1 MAVTTTS
8 MTTPGNLTATMQTF
22 YDRVFLERAEAVRR
36 YDFLAIKKS
45 VPKNS
50 GKVVYFTRYTP
61 FAVQS
66 TALTEGTNPS
76 ALNST
81 ASTVIATAAI
91 YGAYE
96 QVSTFFELTSIDAGL
111 KEQIEVFGQSAGE
124 TMDYVLG
131 AVMCAGATLQ
141 CAASKQLTA
150 IGSTDTLSVAEL
162 RRAVKTLFDNKAPK
176 WENGNYRAV
185 VSSQGGYELRGD
197 TAAGNWINIGLYNS
211 AENAKMLKNGQ
222 IGSLYGVD
230 IVETNVN
237 FTRSST
243 VTLYSNFIAGKGAVA
258 EVDVAGSGN
267 SRVIVKR
274 PSSSDTS
281 QPLDMFT
288 TIAWKVDAYS
298 AVVLNANWIVDI
310 AAA

>member
-1 MAVTTTS
+1 MSVMTTS
-8 MTTPGNLTATMQTF
+8 LTTPGNLTSTMQIF
-22 YDRVFLERAEAVRR
+22 YDRVFLERAEAARR
-36 YDFLAIKKS
+36 YDFLAVKKT

-61 FAVQS
+61 LAVQS
-66 TALTEGTNPS
+66 TAITEGVNP
-76 ALNST
+76 AEINST

-96 QVSTFFELTSIDAGL
+96 RVSTFFELTSIDAGL
-111 KEQIEVFGQSAGE
+111 KEQISNFGQNAGE

-131 AVMCAGATLQ
+131 AVICAGATMQ

-162 RRAVKTLFDNKAPK
+162 RHAVKTLFDNKAPK
-176 WENGNYRAV
+176 WESGNYRAV

-211 AENAKMLKNGQ
+211 AENAKMLKNGM
-222 IGSLYGVD
+222 IGSLMGVD

-243 VTLYSNFIAGKGAVA
+243 VTLYSNFIAGKGAIA
-258 EVDVAGSGN
+258 EVDVAGTGN
-267 SRVIVKR
+267 ASVSVVRGA
-274 PSSSDTS
+274 DAAN
-281 QPLDMFT
+281 PLNLWST
-288 TIAWKVDAYS
+288 TTWKVDSYA
-298 AVVLNANWIVDI
+298 AVVLNSTWVVDI
-310 AAA
+310 VAA

>member
-1 MAVTTTS
+1 MAIMTTS
-8 MTTPGNLTATMQTF
+8 LTTPGNLTSTMKTF
-22 YDRVFLERAEAVRR
+22 YDRVFLERAQAARR

-50 GKVVYFTRYTP
+50 GKVVYFTRYSP
-61 FAVQS
+61 LAVQS
-66 TALTEGTNPS
+66 TAITEGTNPS
-76 ALNST
+76 EINST
-81 ASTVIATAAI
+81 AATVIATAAI

-96 QVSTFFELTSIDAGL
+96 RVSTFFELTSIDSGL
-111 KEQIEVFGQSAGE
+111 KEHVENFGQNAGE

-131 AVMCAGATLQ
+131 AVICAGATLQ

-150 IGSTDTLSVAEL
+150 IGSTDTLTVAEL

-176 WENGNYRAV
+176 WESGNYRAV

-211 AENAKMLKNGQ
+211 AENAKMLKNGM

-237 FTRSST
+237 FSRSST

-258 EVDVAGSGN
+258 EVDIAGSGN
-267 SRVIVKR
+267 FGVSVVRGA
-274 PSSSDTS
+274 DAAN
-281 QPLDMFT
+281 PLNLWST
-288 TIAWKVDAYS
+288 VTWKVDAYA
-298 AVVLNANWIVDI
+298 AVVLNSNWVVDI
-310 AAA
+310 CAA